1 MQLRR
6 LVYLRNH
13 LMTIFFNSD
22 LERSFNL
29 ILNLIETKKL
39 ESFVVLLKRW
49 KRKRRSKIKML
60 KSLRKK
66 EENDLCLSQF
76 NSFLTIFLW
85 LWAKLLLLLDQII
98 KMRILPKLLHQLQK
112 KLALLLLQYSFFLT
126 YSMLSG
132 TT

>member
-29 ILNLIETKKL
+29 ILNSIVTKKL

-76 NSFLTIFLW
+76 NSFLTIFLFSIH
-85 LWAKLLLLLDQII
+85 LLNVNIGRLVSLQCSKLHSWILSCVGPVHISLSDI
-98 KMRILPKLLHQLQK
+98 KVRSC
-112 KLALLLLQYSFFLT
+112 YTS
-126 YSMLSG
+126 
-132 TT
+132 